1 MQSNRHNYL
10 KYWRVI
16 QMYFKRRYKLS
27 QTDIDCLLF
36 LYSEKYFTITK
47 FKEYENL
54 LFWDRNRFKSLKERG
69 WIEVF
74 RVGDKRAA
82 IRKRTATIYCL
93 SIKGIRVVG
102 SIYKKL
108 SGEEI
113 PEMGCANPMFKRDV
127 RYTDKVYRMMIR
139 TMNEEIK
146 EAKATGQVLHR
157 VPE

>member
-1 MQSNRHNYL
+1 L

-16 QMYFKRRYKLS
+16 QMYIKRRYKLS
-27 QTDIDCLLF
+27 QTDIDCLMF

-54 LFWDRNRFKSLKERG
+54 LFWDKDRFNSLKKRG

-82 IRKRTATIYCL
+82 IRKRVATIYCL
-93 SIKGIRVVG
+93 SIKGTRLIS

-113 PEMGCANPMFKRDV
+113 PEMGCINPMFKRNV
-127 RYTDKVYRMMIR
+127 RYTDKVYRMMIK
-139 TMNEEIK
+139 TMNEEIRQ
-146 EAKATGQVLHR
+146 AKATGQVLHL